1 MKVGDKIT
9 YTYIKRIKKWME
21 CPVCHQKMTFKKT
34 EKAWKCNSCSYF
46 IPEADF
52 LDDFS
57 NPEMAALLMS
67 LAKTMK

>member
-1 MKVGDKIT
+1 
-9 YTYIKRIKKWME
+9 ME

-57 NPEMAALLMS
+57 NPEMAALLTS